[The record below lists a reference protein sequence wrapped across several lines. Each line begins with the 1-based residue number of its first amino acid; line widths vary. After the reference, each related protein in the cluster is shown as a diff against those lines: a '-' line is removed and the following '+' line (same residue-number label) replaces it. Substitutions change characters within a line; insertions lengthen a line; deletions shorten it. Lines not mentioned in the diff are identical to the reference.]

1 MILPNVR
8 MFFGRDE
15 ASWLVKLLS
24 GADVRDRRH
33 WEEVLADSGIDAL
46 LDDPRAAE
54 AVLRQGGLLLAPP
67 RLVLYVLIRRSFLE
81 RGLDSRMLADY
92 TTALVYEFGKRGRS
106 CRIADSDEKEYHYLV
121 DVLADLTE
129 ADGRRAFLLRA
140 HLGNFAL
147 WLSGLFPDHIV
158 ARVHRKGGPG
168 LDYYEEMG
176 RTGFSLAARDPHAS
190 DRSLEAL
197 YEDAAA
203 TFPAVRRALNLFS
216 DRHFFPIARSPVD
229 RFLRQTADDFDR
241 IHSA

>member
-8 MFFGRDE
+8 MSFGRDE
-15 ASWLVKLLS
+15 ASWLVGLLA
-24 GADVRDRRH
+24 GPDARDRRH
-33 WEEVLADSGIDAL
+33 WEEMLADRGIDAL
-46 LDDPRAAE
+46 LDDPRAAD
-54 AVLRQGGLLLAPP
+54 ALLRHAGLLLAPA

-106 CRIADSDEKEYHYLV
+106 CRIADYDEKEYYYLV
-121 DVLADLTE
+121 DVLADLAN
-129 ADGRRAFLLRA
+129 ADGRRAFLLRV

-147 WLSGLFPDHIV
+147 WLSGLFPDYV
-158 ARVHRKGGPG
+158 VSRVHRKGGPG

-190 DRSLEAL
+190 DRALEAL

-216 DRHFFPIARSPVD
+216 DRHFFPVSQSPVD
-229 RFLRQTADDFDR
+229 RFLRQTADGFDE
-241 IHSA
+241 ISPA